1 MRKIVCLKYVDGST
15 SKTEV
20 TANIPHGVN
29 FDLDSNLWWMTGARI
44 WVKTHIGGHLL
55 FQERED
61 IRCIINLGTP
71 GGIIGIYDES
81 DPVQVKAMRKDASL
95 AVGKQEENPQPP

>member
-1 MRKIVCLKYVDGST
+1 MNKIVCLKYVDGST

-20 TANIPHGVN
+20 TAVPHGVN

-55 FQERED
+55 FQEKEGMK
-61 IRCIINLGTP
+61 CIINFGTP
-71 GGIIGIYDES
+71 GAIIGLYDES
-81 DPVQVKAMRKDASL
+81 DPKQVKAMRKDARL
-95 AVGKQEENPQPP
+95 AVKKEEEKPQPQ